1 MNKLVWWGWWE
12 ISRYKQSSQLIF
24 TKKNK
29 FIRSIICQRSSS
41 WKCVTHANAS
51 ANIFINWS
59 LIGDIISSSMIGS
72 ISSNT
77 PPAAQSLVWNIA
89 MQKNTV
95 WDGKNE
101 NPSGSWDIGL
111 IFGLQN
117 SFYFLKNMFA
127 SFPGA
132 IRNGSKPMAAFF
144 WGTTNLHWIFDP
156 SFWSTTISPLK
167 NAAEACQNIENH
179 RERCSKVWARLG
191 LVHLLFICSHLHL
204 QRLLQPQ
211 KAPKICVWILKMVTW
226 SVAMVKVNIDSID

>member
-51 ANIFINWS
+51 VNIFINWS

-144 WGTTNLHWIFDP
+144 LGNYQLALN
-156 SFWSTTISPLK
+156 FWSIILVNYNFTTQKCCWSLPKYREPQGALQQSLSPP
-167 NAAEACQNIENH
+167 
-179 RERCSKVWARLG
+179 WLG
-191 LVHLLFICSHLHL
+191 PSPFY
-204 QRLLQPQ
+204 LQPF
-211 KAPKICVWILKMVTW
+211 ASPKIASTSEGAKNLCLDPQNGHMVCCYGQG
-226 SVAMVKVNIDSID
+226 